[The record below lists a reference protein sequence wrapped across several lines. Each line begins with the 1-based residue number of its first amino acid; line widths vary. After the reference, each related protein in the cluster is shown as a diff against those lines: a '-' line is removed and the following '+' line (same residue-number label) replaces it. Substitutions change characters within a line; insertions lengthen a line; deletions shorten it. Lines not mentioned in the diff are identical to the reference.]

1 MPRKGE
7 SKNQFKKRMD
17 KGGDSESKPIN
28 THFDWDSSAVVFI
41 EKNIGN
47 CYTGRVVYTEN
58 DSISGEIR
66 IAFARKFGAKGM
78 LERTRTRLGL
88 VSISTI
94 KLSSGC
100 NTVLEEMLSEKH
112 LKVYLKEGLIN
123 YETYDKLFKNLSTS
137 SAEEID
143 GDDKGGFVFADDSDS
158 DSESSDEDDGAH
170 KKPKSSGRSKA
181 LGGAGAV
188 DDEVDIDAI

>member
-17 KGGDSESKPIN
+17 KGGDSESKLIN

-47 CYTGRVVYTEN
+47 CYTGRVVHTEN

-123 YETYDKLFKNLSTS
+123 YETYDKLLKNLSTS

-143 GDDKGGFVFADDSDS
+143 ADDKGGFVFADDSDS
-158 DSESSDEDDGAH
+158 DSESSDEDDCAA

-181 LGGAGAV
+181 RGGAGAA